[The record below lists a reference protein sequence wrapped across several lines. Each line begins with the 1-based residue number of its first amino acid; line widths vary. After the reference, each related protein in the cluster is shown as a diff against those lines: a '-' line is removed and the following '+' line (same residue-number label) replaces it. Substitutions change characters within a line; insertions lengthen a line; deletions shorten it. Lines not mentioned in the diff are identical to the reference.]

1 MLIPYHQVSSIQKQG
16 VAQESCIALLH
27 PVLKPLPADIVHL
40 IDGADVDDTATAVNF
55 AANVVEDFEIPRSDL
70 KVSIEC
76 DRQVEYH
83 AQ

>member
-16 VAQESCIALLH
+16 VAQESRVALLH
-27 PVLKPLPADIVHL
+27 PVFKPLPADIVHL
-40 IDGADVDDTATAVNF
+40 LDGSDVDTATAVKF
-55 AANVVEDFEIPRSDL
+55 AAIVVEDFEIPRGNSN
-70 KVSIEC
+70 VRIEG

>member
-1 MLIPYHQVSSIQKQG
+1 
-16 VAQESCIALLH
+16 LLH
-27 PVLKPLPADIVHL
+27 PVFKPLPADIAHL
-40 IDGADVDDTATAVNF
+40 IDGADIDDTATAVNF
-55 AANVVEDFEIPRSDL
+55 AANVVEDFEISRGDL